1 MTHYWIVFIFL
12 MHLEYKMAPT
22 KFVTKSTSYDLLKSK
37 IE

>member
-1 MTHYWIVFIFL
+1 